1 MYLFESRSLSALH
14 WFHMFCCYEVLSGSH
29 KMGRFDHVLVSSG
42 GVAQRGAELERVNV
56 ARKQLE
62 LVQVELQPGDVVFF
76 HSNLL
81 HTSAQNLS
89 DKRRWSM
96 ICAYN
101 SRSVQI
107 FEFWV

>member
-1 MYLFESRSLSALH
+1 MS
-14 WFHMFCCYEVLSGSH
+14 CEVLAGSH
-29 KMGRFDHVLVSSG
+29 KMGRFDHVLVTTG
-42 GVAQRGAELERVNV
+42 GVAQRGAELDRVNL

-62 LVQVELQPGDVVFF
+62 QVQVQLQPGDAVFF

-89 DKRRWSM
+89 HKRRWSM

-101 SRSVQI
+101 SRSVQGGG
-107 FEFWV
+107 